1 MWKRLSDPNT
11 LPLIGAY
18 MDGPELV
25 MVSECMDN
33 GNIKQYLGKNSH
45 VNKPALVSALPRLWL
60 AGLFIHF
67 NDSWQMLH
75 EAWSIYI
82 V

>member
-25 MVSECMDN
+25 MVSEWMDN
-33 GNIKQYLGKNSH
+33 GNIKQYLERNSR
-45 VNKPALVSALPRLWL
+45 VNKPALVSPLPRVWL
-60 AGLFIHF
+60 AILLIHF
-67 NDSWQMLH
+67 YDSWRMLH
-75 EAWSIYI
+75 EAWSTYI